1 MSRFTSRV
9 ANRSRALTA
18 LAALGMIATATLLA
32 PTIAAAA
39 QPDTDVRQTAVN
51 YSYSDL
57 ASDQGTRA
65 LYQRIK
71 RAARSVCPSFD
82 PRDLV
87 AFDENRECQ
96 RQAIASAVRQIG
108 SQRLAAVHRQALGE
122 RG

>member
-18 LAALGMIATATLLA
+18 LAALGMITTATLLA
-32 PTIAAAA
+32 PAIAAAA
-39 QPDTDVRQTAVN
+39 QPLADVPQIAVN
-51 YSYSDL
+51 YSNSDL
-57 ASDQGTRA
+57 GSDQGTRA
-65 LYQRIK
+65 LYQRIE
-71 RAARSVCPSFD
+71 RAARSVCPSYD

-87 AFDENRECQ
+87 AFDANRECQ

-108 SQRLAAVHRQALGE
+108 SQRLAALHRHTLAE

>member
-18 LAALGMIATATLLA
+18 LAALGMITTATLLA

-39 QPDTDVRQTAVN
+39 QPVADAPQMAVT
-51 YSYSDL
+51 YSDGDL

-71 RAARSVCPSFD
+71 RAAQSVCPSYD
-82 PRDLV
+82 PRDLT
-87 AFDENRECQ
+87 AFAANRECQ
-96 RQAIASAVRQIG
+96 RQAIASAVRQVG
-108 SQRLAAVHRQALGE
+108 NQRLAAVHKHALAE

>member
-18 LAALGMIATATLLA
+18 LTALGVIATATLLA

-39 QPDTDVRQTAVN
+39 QPFADTPQVAVN
-51 YSYSDL
+51 YSDTDL

-71 RAARSVCPSFD
+71 RAARSVCPSYD
-82 PRDLV
+82 PRDLIGF
-87 AFDENRECQ
+87 AANRECEQ
-96 RQAIASAVRQIG
+96 RAIASAVHQIG
-108 SQRLAAVHRQALGE
+108 NRRLAAVHKHAVAE